1 MVFAYKCL
9 ILILVAVG
17 TGLLVWIGF
26 SAIGELIK
34 VSKKAKTEPK
44 FFKPIWLKIY
54 EPHSYLLRLLSS
66 LVLLAIL
73 TTLTNPFLGIIFG
86 VIGFFLPS
94 LIIRYLKSR
103 RTKQFDQQLLAAL
116 EIISRSLRA
125 GRSFLQALETLARQ
139 TQPPISQEINE
150 VLREIHLGVSPQQS
164 LNNLAQ
170 RIPGREL
177 NLAVNAINIGRETG
191 GDLTKTLDRIVS
203 TMRERNRINEKVS
216 AFTAQG
222 RLSATVVSVLPV
234 ILLIVISYISP
245 ELIRPLF
252 HTFLGNLCLVLVFV
266 LISLGAFFIHRIVKI
281 EI

>member
-1 MVFAYKCL
+1 ML
-9 ILILVAVG
+9 ISGG
-17 TGLLVWIGF
+17 TGLLVWI
-26 SAIGELIK
+26 IYNWLTEL
-34 VSKKAKTEPK
+34 VKTTREHKEEPE
-44 FFKPIWLKIY
+44 FFKPVWLKIY
-54 EPHSYLLRLLSS
+54 ESHRYLLRLLSS
-66 LVLLAIL
+66 LVLLIIL
-73 TTLTNPFLGIIFG
+73 TTLANLFLGIIFG

-103 RTKQFDQQLLAAL
+103 RTRQFDQQLLAAL

-125 GRSFLQALETLARQ
+125 GRSFIQSLETLAQQ
-139 TQPPISQEINE
+139 TQSPISQEINE

-177 NLAVNAINIGRETG
+177 SLAVNAINIGRETG
-191 GDLTKTLDRIVS
+191 GNLTKTLDRIVS

-216 AFTAQG
+216 ALTAQG
-222 RLSATVVSVLPV
+222 RLSAVVVSVLPV

-252 HTFLGNLCLVLVFV
+252 HTFLGNLCLILVFV